1 MVDSELVI
9 VETRSRARNTGHAF
23 GFSGNLGLPFIL
35 SVLVSVMLLTVSMGW
50 EMALQIK
57 LLQCFSPA
65 IGTTLYLLLCRV
77 GRPPN
82 WDIDCVRT
90 LILGRGFKAN
100 RLQPVHPLILY
111 RGVPIQ
117 GVKDRSNRVV
127 AA

>member
-1 MVDSELVI
+1 MDDSELVV

-50 EMALQIK
+50 EMALEIK

-90 LILGRGFKAN
+90 LILGRGFKAS
-100 RLQPVHPLILY
+100 RLQPVHPLMLY
-111 RGVPIQ
+111 RAPDPRGEGPSQPV
-117 GVKDRSNRVV
+117 R